1 MKAKF
6 IKEKDGTI
14 SFRDKNGALWDGENI
29 AELFEMVHAYAKFHD
44 FMEHFRSERVDDK
57 DMYDET

>member
-1 MKAKF
+1 MLEKIKDKF
-6 IKEKDGTI
+6 LENYFSLILSFLTI
-14 SFRDKNGALWDGENI
+14 FSIL
-29 AELFEMVHAYAKFHD
+29 KFHD